1 MNGRMEN
8 PEFRAGGYSLVTF
21 RGLRHLSNGEARAKM
36 PKEEKELLRKSG
48 QGDAASFGEIV
59 RRYQHIVYATA
70 LQIVK
75 VLRDYTNDFAGA
87 AGM

>member
-1 MNGRMEN
+1 
-8 PEFRAGGYSLVTF
+8 
-21 RGLRHLSNGEARAKM
+21 M
-36 PKEEKELLRKSG
+36 PKEEKELLRKSA